1 MAIFSIDIPDDAV
14 DRVLGAVVVNYGW
27 QVEIE
32 NPEFNEEE
40 EENDSNLRMIP
51 NPESQSVFANRIVR
65 EFLINNVK
73 SAEAKV
79 AAEIARTAAIEAV
92 DINIIDAS

>member
-1 MAIFSIDIPDDAV
+1 
-14 DRVLGAVVVNYGW
+14 
-27 QVEIE
+27 
-32 NPEFNEEE
+32 
-40 EENDSNLRMIP
+40 MIP